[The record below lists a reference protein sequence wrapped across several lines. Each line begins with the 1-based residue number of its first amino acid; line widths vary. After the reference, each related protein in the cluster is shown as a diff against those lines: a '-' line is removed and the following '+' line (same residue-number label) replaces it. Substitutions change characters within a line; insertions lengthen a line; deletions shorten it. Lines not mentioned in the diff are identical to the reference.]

1 MVGIDLCFLDLQ
13 HKQVILL
20 NMLCWGTNFQQAC
33 ICQSKSADEVVERFM
48 NEWVKHYGPPVLLVM
63 DRGKEFDNDK
73 LKELVGGLGVGLHYT
88 DAQSPWQNSRTEK
101 AGGILKEKILATIHA
116 TSASM
121 EELPYVISEVVA
133 GRNRYMDRFGFSPMQ
148 RVFGKNLRL
157 PASLLATDALNRELA
172 DVSATDPIHRS
183 WGIRDAA
190 AREWIRKQ
198 DQGAVRR
205 SLRAQTRT
213 SDQQK
218 IPAGS
223 WVYVFRD
230 TFLQGLGWPWRHYRR
245 RPHWKIVLGVYARQT
260 MQGISRTTSISHT

>member
-1 MVGIDLCFLDLQ
+1 MVLALDF
-13 HKQVILL
+13 I
-20 NMLCWGTNFQQAC
+20 
-33 ICQSKSADEVVERFM
+33 
-48 NEWVKHYGPPVLLVM
+48 
-63 DRGKEFDNDK
+63 
-73 LKELVGGLGVGLHYT
+73 T

-101 AGGILKEKILATIHA
+101 AGGILTEKILATIHA

-121 EELPYVISEVVA
+121 EELPIVISEVVA
-133 GRNRYMDRFGFSPMQ
+133 GRNGYMDRFGFSPMQ

-157 PASLLATDALNRELA
+157 PASLLATDALNGELA

-183 WGIRDAA
+183 WEIRDAA

-230 TFLQGLGWPWRHYRR
+230 TPSYKGWVGPGVTIAEDPTGKSSW
-245 RPHWKIVLGVYARQT
+245 VYARQA
-260 MQGISRTTSISHT
+260 MEGISGTTSTSHN